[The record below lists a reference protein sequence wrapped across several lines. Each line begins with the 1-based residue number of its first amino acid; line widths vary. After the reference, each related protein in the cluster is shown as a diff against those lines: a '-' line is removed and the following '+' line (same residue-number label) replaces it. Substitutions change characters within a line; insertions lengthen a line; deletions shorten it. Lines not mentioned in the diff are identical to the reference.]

1 MAYLTAAAYP
11 ALEILSLY
19 LIGHALEILSLY
31 LIGHDERIRTSV
43 YE

>member
-19 LIGHALEILSLY
+19 LLVMTKGS
-31 LIGHDERIRTSV
+31 ERVSTSDDQV
-43 YE
+43 